1 MQVSALI
8 QYYIIAMI
16 LCAIVLILPTFVL
29 QLSID
34 KKSSLILFCFQP
46 ILCLVEISNTKKM
59 LTQIMLLCYSTQH
72 ERQEIS
78 RPVACNSCPLIYP
91 ICVLLREITHFNSFC
106 GFGFVLIFLNYKRDI
121 HCLWSKHICCS
132 GIFSSYPKLGF

>member
-16 LCAIVLILPTFVL
+16 LCAIVLILPTFLL

-59 LTQIMLLCYSTQH
+59 LTQIMLLCYST
-72 ERQEIS
+72 
-78 RPVACNSCPLIYP
+78 
-91 ICVLLREITHFNSFC
+91 
-106 GFGFVLIFLNYKRDI
+106 
-121 HCLWSKHICCS
+121 
-132 GIFSSYPKLGF
+132 